1 MKWICPYLKTISQVL
16 NPLLGCWMQ
25 ISGSDTDKI
34 ELAGP
39 LLNLLILLLLV
50 ELVGFEP
57 TANRANRF
65 ALPTEL
71 KLRALNLL
79 LLFGVADSICDDY
92 EGALLRWQLPP
103 QHLLISM
110 LMAPEPEVSPPLHRP
125 NL

>member
-1 MKWICPYLKTISQVL
+1 
-16 NPLLGCWMQ
+16 
-25 ISGSDTDKI
+25 
-34 ELAGP
+34 

-50 ELVGFEP
+50 VVVGFEP
-57 TANRANRF
+57 TTNRANRF

-103 QHLLISM
+103 PTPTNINVDGSGTGFIGSI
-110 LMAPEPEVSPPLHRP
+110 A
-125 NL
+125 